1 MAENILVVEVY
12 PDSDEVNLEGILE
25 EVKKRLPEYAELVT
39 HKIEPF
45 MFGVN
50 KLVLRIKVPEKEG
63 LADEIENILSEIEGV
78 SAEVVRMGRL

>member
-12 PDSDEVNLEGILE
+12 PDSDEVNLDAILE
-25 EVKKRLPEYAELVT
+25 EIKKKLPEYAGLIT
-39 HKIEPF
+39 YKIEPF
-45 MFGVN
+45 VYGVN

-63 LADEIENILSEIEGV
+63 LADEIENILSEIEGI